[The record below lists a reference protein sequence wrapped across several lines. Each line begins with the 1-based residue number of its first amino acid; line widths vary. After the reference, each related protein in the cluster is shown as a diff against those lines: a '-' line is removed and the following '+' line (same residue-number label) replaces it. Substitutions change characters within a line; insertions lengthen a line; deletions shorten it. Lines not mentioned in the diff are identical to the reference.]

1 MPEPKRFPGWSRRDL
16 LLAPVGVAAILLAS
30 VSYFWQARDWNSASR
45 LMLTYAI
52 VDRGS
57 IRLDPYRVQT
67 NDIASF
73 NGHYYTDKQPGYS
86 LAAAVPYA
94 IAKAAIGLPDH
105 PEGPPALTH
114 WPGDYW
120 ATLGTAGL
128 ATAIGAA
135 VLVLLARRAGC
146 GPRAAALVGL
156 AYGLATPAYAYASMS
171 YGHQLAS
178 ACLLGSLALVD
189 RPGSRRPVLGLAAS
203 GFLAASA
210 SVVELSVGPIS
221 ALIGIFA
228 IGKVVTRSVP
238 AGAIAGFVVGAAVPT
253 LVLLGYNTMA
263 FGNPLDIG
271 YAHHATEQFAEVH
284 SADNPLGIRAPDW
297 SKALP
302 LLWGR
307 HRGLFF
313 YAPILLLA
321 PAGWVALLS
330 RGKIGLGLVAILASL
345 AVFLVN
351 VSYPEWTGGWSTG
364 PRLLVPL
371 IPFGMIGVAGTL
383 AVGGRGAAAL
393 AGILASLGG
402 ALILLFQG
410 VGAQLPQDVL
420 DPLVQVVWPLWS
432 GGRIPPWWLGDRFT
446 RTIPSVLAPGRFGG
460 LPPGRQWL
468 QFLPLVVG
476 QAVAIGLLMAT
487 LGRGR
492 RADTET

>member
-1 MPEPKRFPGWSRRDL
+1 MPEPREFPRWSGSDRR
-16 LLAPVGVAAILLAS
+16 LAPIGVAAILLAS
-30 VSYFWQARDWNSASR
+30 TSFFWHARDWNSASR

-52 VDRGS
+52 VDHGT

-67 NDIASF
+67 NDIAAF
-73 NGHYYTDKQPGYS
+73 GGHFYTDKQPGYS
-86 LAAAVPYA
+86 IAAAVPYA
-94 IAKAAIGLPDH
+94 IAKAALGLPDH

-135 VLVLLARRAGC
+135 VLVVLAGRAGC
-146 GPRAAALVGL
+146 GPRASSLVGL

-189 RPGSRRPVLGLAAS
+189 RPGTRRPGLALAAS
-203 GFLAASA
+203 GFLAAFA

-221 ALIGIFA
+221 ALLGCFA
-228 IGKVVTRSVP
+228 IGKVATRSLP
-238 AGAIAGFVVGAAVPT
+238 PKAICGFVLGASVPT
-253 LVLLGYNTMA
+253 LVLLGYNAMA

-271 YAHHATEQFAEVH
+271 YAHHATQQFAEVH
-284 SADNPLGIRAPDW
+284 SADNPLGLRAPDW
-297 SKALP
+297 SKAVP

-321 PAGWVALLS
+321 PVGWAALLV
-330 RGKIGLGLVAILASL
+330 RGKVGLGLVAILASL

-371 IPFGMIGVAGTL
+371 IPFGMLGVAGAL
-383 AVGGRGAAAL
+383 AVGGRGAAIV
-393 AGILASLGG
+393 AGILAIAGG

-410 VGAQLPQDVL
+410 VGAQIPQDVP
-420 DPLVQVVWPLWS
+420 DPLVQVAWPLWS
-432 GGRIPPWWLGDRFT
+432 GGRIPRWWLGDRFT
-446 RTIPSVLAPGRFGG
+446 RTIPSVLAPGWVGG
-460 LPPGRQWL
+460 LPTGRQWL
-468 QFLPLVVG
+468 QFAPLLVG
-476 QAVAIGLLMAT
+476 QAVAIGLLMVL
-487 LGRGR
+487 LGRGG
-492 RADTET
+492 RARIET